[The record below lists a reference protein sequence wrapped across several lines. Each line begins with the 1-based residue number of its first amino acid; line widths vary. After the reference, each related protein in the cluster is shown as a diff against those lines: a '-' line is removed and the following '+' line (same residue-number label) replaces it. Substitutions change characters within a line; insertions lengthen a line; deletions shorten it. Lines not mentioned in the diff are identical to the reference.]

1 MDITVDL
8 PAEVA
13 EQAEQLGIYEFERC
27 IYDPDTRRMTAS
39 VTTTFYRKGA
49 WYNEEDF
56 VFLGLIS
63 MMDPPRTESKEA
75 VKNAKEAGIKSI
87 MITGDHK
94 ETARAI
100 AEKIGIYNENDF
112 YVLYL

>member
-1 MDITVDL
+1 MRSEVKMDIAIDL

-49 WYNEEDF
+49 
-56 VFLGLIS
+56 
-63 MMDPPRTESKEA
+63 
-75 VKNAKEAGIKSI
+75 
-87 MITGDHK
+87 
-94 ETARAI
+94 
-100 AEKIGIYNENDF
+100 
-112 YVLYL
+112 